1 MLPQQILLHF
11 VQATAS
17 KGVQHR
23 RDALPSTRKNI
34 WVVIVKKNSL
44 WFSVQWYLPMDFPS
58 WFLSH
63 SEVVPPLVPGS
74 LTFHHFFNPDSIRIQ
89 SGFNAPSLHQV
100 HQQRFQCRHQPST
113 TTTLSCFVHGGA
125 AEAFKLI
132 LHGTRLF
139 TLKTLKEN
147 IWKDWRN
154 WKCHQNPNIKG

>member
-23 RDALPSTRKNI
+23 RDALPSTRKKHLSYDCELTVHDFLFNDI
-34 WVVIVKKNSL
+34 FLWKIQVGFCHTQRWYMVV
-44 WFSVQWYLPMDFPS
+44 
-58 WFLSH
+58 
-63 SEVVPPLVPGS
+63 
-74 LTFHHFFNPDSIRIQ
+74 Q

-100 HQQRFQCRHQPST
+100 HQQRLQCRHQPSA

-125 AEAFKLI
+125 AEAFKLV

-139 TLKTLKEN
+139 TLKTLEEN
-147 IWKDWRN
+147 I
-154 WKCHQNPNIKG
+154 